1 MVLRAV
7 LIPMVNVNFAYRL
20 KKIGKSFDVDY
31 IIYGYASE
39 YDVPYKYSS
48 ANSNQSIQRVSYYD
62 SNDWMSDLL
71 ISLNNWAVVGS
82 EMKMRSDAALAAGA
96 YITLTYYSINI
107 NSGEKE
113 FLIKNKTV
121 LKKG

>member
-1 MVLRAV
+1 MNHL
-7 LIPMVNVNFAYRL
+7 
-20 KKIGKSFDVDY
+20 DY

-48 ANSNQSIQRVSYYD
+48 VSSDQSIQRVSYYD
-62 SNDWMSDLL
+62 SNNWMSDLL

-82 EMKMRSDAALAAGA
+82 EMKMRSDASLAAGA

-107 NSGEKE
+107 DNGEKK
-113 FLIKNKTV
+113 FLIQNKTV